1 MPNSIETERPIVD
14 PDTFGSIDPPKI
26 GSVTATNIVIAN
38 IIGTGVFTSLGFQ
51 TLDIQLGFSLLLL
64 WIIGGVF
71 ALCGALCYGELG
83 ASMPRSGG
91 EYHYLSEIYH
101 PAIGFLSGW
110 ISVAVG
116 FAAPIA
122 LAAMA
127 FGKYA
132 AQLVP
137 AIPPIAFAVTVTI
150 AISLIHA
157 QNLKAGSIFQ
167 NVTTS
172 LKVTVIVIFILAG
185 LVLADP
191 QPLSFAPSAADFS
204 AIASTPFAVSLVYV
218 TYAYSGWNAAV
229 YLASE
234 IEEPAKNLPKSLF
247 FGTAVV
253 TVLYVLLNF
262 VFLYSTPISELA
274 GELEV
279 GYIAATNIFG
289 TVGATLMG
297 GAISFGLVSSISSM
311 VWAGPRV
318 TQAIGEDFPLFA
330 KLAKTNRA
338 GIPRRAIYVQLAIA
352 LALIL
357 SSSFE
362 AVLTYLGFTLT
373 LSSFITVL
381 GLFVDR
387 ARNPE
392 RPRPY
397 KTWGYPVVP
406 VIFLAIALW
415 ILVFVFRGNPL
426 ESCIGLVTVA
436 VGLPLYRFA
445 RHAGNVPS

>member
-1 MPNSIETERPIVD
+1 MPDSSAPPPT
-14 PDTFGSIDPPKI
+14 DTKI
-26 GSVTATNIVIAN
+26 GGVTATNIVIAN

-51 TLDIQLGFSLLLL
+51 ALDIKSGFSLLML
-64 WIIGGVF
+64 WVIGGVF

-83 ASMPRSGG
+83 ASMPKSGG
-91 EYHYLSEIYH
+91 EYRYLSDIYH

-110 ISVAVG
+110 VSVAVG

-127 FGKYA
+127 FGKYT
-132 AQLVP
+132 AQILPVAEDGAVP
-137 AIPPIAFAVTVTI
+137 AIFAIAITI
-150 AISLIHA
+150 AVSLIHA
-157 QNLKAGSIFQ
+157 QNLKIGSIFQ
-167 NVTTS
+167 NVTTGV
-172 LKVTVIVIFILAG
+172 KVAVIVVFILCG
-185 LVLADP
+185 LLLADP
-191 QPLSFAPSAADFS
+191 QPLSFAPSAADLGT
-204 AIASTPFAVSLVYV
+204 IASAPFAVSLVYV

-234 IEEPAKNLPKSLF
+234 IDEPAKNLPRSLLA
-247 FGTAVV
+247 GSAVV
-253 TVLYVLLNF
+253 TLLYVLLNF
-262 VFLYSTPISELA
+262 VFLYSTPLEELA
-274 GELEV
+274 GEIEV

-330 KLAKTNRA
+330 QLAKTNRA
-338 GIPRRAIYVQLAIA
+338 GIPRRAILVQLAIS
-352 LALIL
+352 LALIV

-373 LSSFITVL
+373 LSSFVTVL
-381 GLFVDR
+381 GIFVDR
-387 ARNPE
+387 ARHPE

-406 VIFLAIALW
+406 VVFLAIALW
-415 ILVFVFRGNPL
+415 ILVFVFLGNPV
-426 ESCIGLVTVA
+426 ESCIGLATVA

-445 RHAGNVPS
+445 SRAGKVA

>member
-1 MPNSIETERPIVD
+1 MPDSSPQNFTDPATPIA
-14 PDTFGSIDPPKI
+14 PPKI
-26 GSVTATNIVIAN
+26 GAVTATNLVIAN

-51 TLDIQLGFSLLLL
+51 AIDIQSGFSLLLL
-64 WIIGGVF
+64 WVVGGLF

-83 ASMPRSGG
+83 AAMPRSGG
-91 EYHYLSEIYH
+91 EYRYLSEIYH

-127 FGKYA
+127 FGKYT
-132 AQLVP
+132 AQILPGLSPVGL
-137 AIPPIAFAVTVTI
+137 AVTVTI
-150 AISLIHA
+150 AIALVHA
-157 QNLKAGSIFQ
+157 QNLKLGSVFQ
-167 NVTTS
+167 NVTTV
-172 LKVTVIVIFILAG
+172 LKVAIIVIFILAG
-185 LVLADP
+185 LLLADP
-191 QPLSFAPSAADFS
+191 QPLGFAPSAADLGT
-204 AIASTPFAVSLVYV
+204 IASAPFAVSLVYV

-234 IEEPAKNLPKSLF
+234 IDEPARNLPKSLF
-247 FGTAVV
+247 VGTAIV

-262 VFLYSTPISELA
+262 VFLYSTPIADLA

-289 TVGATLMG
+289 RVGATLMG
-297 GAISFGLVSSISSM
+297 GAISFGLISSISSM
-311 VWAGPRV
+311 TWAGPRV

-330 KLAKTNRA
+330 QLAATNGA
-338 GIPRRAIYVQLAIA
+338 GVPRRAIFLQLAIS
-352 LALIL
+352 LALIV

-373 LSSFITVL
+373 LSSFVTVL
-381 GLFVDR
+381 GVFVDR
-387 ARNPE
+387 ARHPE
-392 RPRPY
+392 RSRPY

-415 ILVFVFRGNPL
+415 ILVFVFRGSPI
-426 ESCIGLVTVA
+426 ESGIGLATVA

-445 RHAGNVPS
+445 RNAGKVA